1 MPSLTRR
8 KAMTLLTGCVALG
21 AVGGVVAHTTAKN
34 APHLIVN
41 NQTESELDITTVI
54 RTVEDSE
61 VLVDDTASISANG
74 DHGYTGLAANEPLNV
89 TIRTETGVE
98 NTYRWEETDP
108 ENALSVG
115 VSTDEIG
122 FVVATPP

>member
-1 MPSLTRR
+1 MPSTTRR
-8 KAMTLLTGCVALG
+8 RTITLITGCVALG
-21 AVGGVVAHTTAKN
+21 AIGGAVAHTTQKN

-41 NQTESELDITTVI
+41 NQTESQLDITTVI
-54 RTVEDSE
+54 RTVEDSQI
-61 VLVDDTASISANG
+61 LVDDTASIPAND
-74 DHGYTGLAANEPLNV
+74 DHGYTGLASNEPLNV
-89 TIRTETGVE
+89 TIRTGTGLE

-108 ENALSVG
+108 ENALSIG

>member
-1 MPSLTRR
+1 MPSITRR
-8 KAMTLLTGCVALG
+8 RTIGLLTGCVALG
-21 AVGGVVAHTTAKN
+21 AIGGAVAHTTQKN

-41 NQTESELDITTVI
+41 NQTDSELDITTVI

-61 VLVDDTASISANG
+61 VLVDDTTTIPANG
-74 DHGYTGLAANEPLNV
+74 DHGYTDLASNEPLDV
-89 TIRTETGVE
+89 MIRTGTGLE
-98 NTYRWEETDP
+98 NMYRWEETDP

-115 VSTDEIG
+115 VSMDEIG

>member
-1 MPSLTRR
+1 MPSITRR
-8 KAMTLLTGCVALG
+8 KTIGLLTGCVALG
-21 AVGGVVAHTTAKN
+21 AIGSAVAHTTQKN

-41 NQTESELDITTVI
+41 NQTERELDITTVI

-61 VLVDDTASISANG
+61 VLVDDTAAISANG
-74 DHGYTGLAANEPLNV
+74 DRGYTGLASNEPLDV
-89 TIRTETGVE
+89 TIHTETGLE

-108 ENALSVG
+108 ENALSIG
-115 VSTDEIG
+115 VSMDEIG

>member
-8 KAMTLLTGCVALG
+8 RTITLFTGCVALG
-21 AVGGVVAHTTAKN
+21 AIGGAVAHTTQKN

-41 NQTESELDITTVI
+41 NQTETELDITTVI

-61 VLVDDTASISANG
+61 VLVDDTASIPANG
-74 DHGYTGLAANEPLNV
+74 DHGYTDLASNEPLEV
-89 TIRTETGVE
+89 TVRTESGLE
-98 NTYRWEETDP
+98 NAYRWEETDP

-115 VSTDEIG
+115 VSADEIG

>member
-1 MPSLTRR
+1 MPSITRR
-8 KAMTLLTGCVALG
+8 RTIGLLTGCVGLG
-21 AVGGVVAHTTAKN
+21 AIGGAVAHTTQKN
-34 APHLIVN
+34 APNLIVN
-41 NQTESELDITTVI
+41 NQTKRELDITTVI
-54 RTVEDSE
+54 RTVEESE
-61 VLVDDTASISANG
+61 VLVDDTTSIPANG
-74 DHGYTGLAANEPLNV
+74 DHGYTGLASNELLDV
-89 TIRTETGVE
+89 TIRTETGLE

>member
-1 MPSLTRR
+1 MPSITRR
-8 KAMTLLTGCVALG
+8 STIGLFTGCVSLIAI
-21 AVGGVVAHTTAKN
+21 GGVAAHTTQKN

-41 NQTESELDITTVI
+41 NQTKREQDITTVI
-54 RTVEDSE
+54 HTVEDSE
-61 VLVDDTASISANG
+61 VLVDDTASIPANG
-74 DHGYTGLAANEPLNV
+74 DHGYTSLASNEPLDV
-89 TIRTETGVE
+89 TIRTETGLE

>member
-1 MPSLTRR
+1 MPSITRR
-8 KAMTLLTGCVALG
+8 RTISLLTGCVALG
-21 AVGGVVAHTTAKN
+21 TIGGAVAHTTQKD

-41 NQTESELDITTVI
+41 NQTDSELDITTVI

-61 VLVDDTASISANG
+61 VLVDDTTSIPAN
-74 DHGYTGLAANEPLNV
+74 DDNGYTDLPSNEPLDV
-89 TIRTETGVE
+89 TIRTGTGLE
-98 NTYRWEETDP
+98 NTYRWEETDS

>member
-1 MPSLTRR
+1 MPSITRR
-8 KAMTLLTGCVALG
+8 KTIGLLTGCVALG
-21 AVGGVVAHTTAKN
+21 AIGGAVAHTTQKN

-41 NQTESELDITTVI
+41 NQTKRELDITTII

-61 VLVDDTASISANG
+61 VLVDDTASIPANG
-74 DHGYTGLAANEPLNV
+74 DHGYAGLASNEPLDV
-89 TIRTETGVE
+89 MIRTENGLE
-98 NTYRWEETDP
+98 NTYRWEDTDP
-108 ENALSVG
+108 ENALSIG

>member
-1 MPSLTRR
+1 MPSITRR
-8 KAMTLLTGCVALG
+8 KTIGLLTCCVGLG
-21 AVGGVVAHTTAKN
+21 AIGGAVAHTTQKN

-41 NQTESELDITTVI
+41 NQMKRELDITTVI

-61 VLVDDTASISANG
+61 VLVDDTATIPVNG
-74 DHGYTGLAANEPLNV
+74 DHGYTGLVSNEPLDV
-89 TIRTETGVE
+89 TIRTETGLE

-108 ENALSVG
+108 ENALSIG

>member
-1 MPSLTRR
+1 MPSITRR
-8 KAMTLLTGCVALG
+8 KTIGLLTGCVALSAIGG
-21 AVGGVVAHTTAKN
+21 AVAHTTQKN

-41 NQTESELDITTVI
+41 NQTERELDITTVI

-61 VLVDDTASISANG
+61 VLVDDTAAISANG
-74 DHGYTGLAANEPLNV
+74 DHGYTGLASNEPLDV
-89 TIRTETGVE
+89 TIHTETGLE

-108 ENALSVG
+108 ENALSIG
-115 VSTDEIG
+115 VSMDEIG

>member
-1 MPSLTRR
+1 MPSITRR
-8 KAMTLLTGCVALG
+8 RTIGLLTGCVALG
-21 AVGGVVAHTTAKN
+21 AIGGVVAHTTQKN

-41 NQTESELDITTVI
+41 NQTDSELDITTVI

-61 VLVDDTASISANG
+61 VLVDDTTSISAND
-74 DHGYTGLAANEPLNV
+74 DHGYTDLASNELLDV
-89 TIRTETGVE
+89 TIRTGTGLE
-98 NTYRWEETDP
+98 NTYRWEKTDP

>member
-1 MPSLTRR
+1 MPSITRR
-8 KAMTLLTGCVALG
+8 RTIGLLTGCVALG
-21 AVGGVVAHTTAKN
+21 AIGGAVAHTTQKN

-41 NQTESELDITTVI
+41 NQTERELDITTVI
-54 RTVEDSE
+54 RTIEDSE
-61 VLVDDTASISANG
+61 ELVNDTASIPANG
-74 DHGYTGLAANEPLNV
+74 DHGYTGLAANEPLDV
-89 TIRTETGVE
+89 TIRTETGLE